1 MMIRCSRS
9 FARTIIGLL
18 IAIFAISVITS
29 VAVTG
34 QVSERSSGSGSKQNS
49 SQPDEFERIRQDALK
64 RLKKLVAEAKEIVDV
79 TARVRVLNRIAA
91 ALWDR
96 DQKQARAL
104 FQSAYDDCRLIP
116 TFTEHSDSNSIPR
129 YTCATLR
136 SEIIMSV
143 SNRDPRWAHSLSTHL
158 IQDAS
163 CSFGPRHWY
172 FYYSDRA
179 NLTLGVASALARKD
193 TVTAASLGRRSLRDG
208 IPSSFDNLLKELK
221 VSDVR
226 RAHELTSEAITKIA
240 NDPVTGNEL
249 LTIGRYLF
257 DDDEDD
263 DDDSDGTQKDGNPE
277 SEKKEKALLATRF
290 LDATLA
296 ATSRFVDSLDRKG
309 DTKGQVSQAFSE
321 GASSNDNAASFFTAL
336 TKFLPSYERYR
347 PARLA
352 SVRNFIEAL
361 GRWIDPVDRAFS
373 LDLNDEGDIT
383 PESLAAAAEASTDSK
398 TRDNFYDMAARK
410 TADSEGD
417 YDKALSIAARIS
429 APELRDE
436 TVEDIWYA
444 QVNRAIN
451 EGKFDEAYRLALKVP
466 KSECRINSMLWI
478 VSRGSRNAYKTQ
490 AIPLLNEITALLFQS
505 HPTHSPE
512 QALMLMEIA
521 RQYLIIDADRGFT
534 AMQNAIN
541 AVNAAAGKPVDE
553 DAMWRF
559 RKSVPLHDPLSLYGS
574 ELDAFSYPPRSDY
587 LRSLQLARSF
597 DDSSLSI
604 IAQLNVLQ
612 TVLSVESIRQG
623 VGRGVTG
630 GSH

>member
-1 MMIRCSRS
+1 MMIRSSLS

-18 IAIFAISVITS
+18 IAIFAIFAITS
-29 VAVTG
+29 IAVTG
-34 QVSERSSGSGSKQNS
+34 QVTERSSGSGSKRNS
-49 SQPDEFERIRQDALK
+49 SQPDEFERIQQDALK
-64 RLKKLVAEAKEIVDV
+64 RLKKLVAEAKAIVDV
-79 TARVRVLNRIAA
+79 TARVRVLNRIAN

-96 DQKQARAL
+96 DEKQARAL

-116 TFTEHSDSNSIPR
+116 TVAEQSDSDSIPR

-193 TVTAASLGRRSLRDG
+193 PASAASLGRLSLRDG

-221 VSDVR
+221 VSDVG

-249 LTIGRYLF
+249 HTIGRYLF

-263 DDDSDGTQKDGNPE
+263 DDDSDETRKAGKTEN
-277 SEKKEKALLATRF
+277 EKKEKALLATRF

-321 GASSNDNAASFFTAL
+321 GASSNDKAANFFAVL
-336 TKFLPSYERYR
+336 TKFLPSFERYR

-352 SVRNFIEAL
+352 SVRNFIEIL
-361 GRWIDPVDRAFS
+361 GRQINPVDRAFS
-373 LDLNDEGDIT
+373 LYLNDEGDIT
-383 PESLAAAAEASTDSK
+383 PESLVAAAEASADMK
-398 TRDNFYDMAARK
+398 TRDRFYAVAANT

-429 APELRDE
+429 DSEFRDE
-436 TVEDIWYA
+436 TLEDLWSG
-444 QVNRAIN
+444 QVNQAIN
-451 EGKFDEAYRLALKVP
+451 EGKFDEAYQLALKIP
-466 KSECRINSMLWI
+466 KAECRILSMLSI
-478 VSRGSRNAYKTQ
+478 VSRGSQNVYKSR
-490 AIPLLNEITALLFQS
+490 AIPLLDEITALLFQNY
-505 HPTHSPE
+505 PTHSPV
-512 QALMLMEIA
+512 QALMLTEIA
-521 RQYLIIDADRGFT
+521 KEYLVIDADRGFT
-534 AMQNAIN
+534 AMQRAIN
-541 AVNAAAGKPVDE
+541 AVNAAAGKPVYEDE
-553 DAMWRF
+553 MWRF
-559 RKSVPLHDPLSLYGS
+559 RQSLPLHDPLSLYGS
-574 ELDAFSYPPRSDY
+574 GPNAFSYLPRDDY

-604 IAQLNVLQ
+604 IAQLSVLQ
-612 TVLSVESIRQG
+612 TVLSVRRG